1 MTNYCGVCTMKLDRI
16 LLFPYTLTLALR
28 NLLYDRGV
36 FKSYVP
42 SVPSICVGNVTVG
55 GTGKTPMVELLVRM
69 YMGERR
75 VAVVSRGYGRK
86 TKGYRE
92 VNVEDT
98 YRDVGDEPL
107 QIKKKFPDVTVVVD
121 ADRAR
126 AIETLAALPEDRRP
140 QLVILDDAFQHR
152 RVRPGYSILLVSSTR
167 PLHKD
172 ALLPIGR
179 LRDLPSQV
187 RRADMVIVTKMED
200 SVTETVRYRWRES
213 MRLPG
218 RIPLLFSR
226 TAYLPPVPVFADG
239 CDQRYVYAKNAIVFS
254 GIADDRAVRREAGW
268 KYTVNDVLRFPDHHR
283 YTLSDMS
290 RILSS
295 MRRHPTAVVL
305 TTEKDAQRLV
315 SLNGMPPELKAR
327 LFYLPIVSEI
337 IPETGSG
344 RYIEEEL
351 PGLGLQQLKE
361 TIIIR

>member
-1 MTNYCGVCTMKLDRI
+1 MKLDRI

-126 AIETLAALPEDRRP
+126 AIETLAALPEERRP

-226 TAYLPPVPVFADG
+226 TVSRTITGIPYPICPGYFPVCA
-239 CDQRYVYAKNAIVFS
+239 
-254 GIADDRAVRREAGW
+254 GIR
-268 KYTVNDVLRFPDHHR
+268 L
-283 YTLSDMS
+283 LS
-290 RILSS
+290 
-295 MRRHPTAVVL
+295 
-305 TTEKDAQRLV
+305 
-315 SLNGMPPELKAR
+315 
-327 LFYLPIVSEI
+327 Y
-337 IPETGSG
+337 
-344 RYIEEEL
+344 
-351 PGLGLQQLKE
+351 
-361 TIIIR
+361 